1 MMKKTYTFI
10 YTKYILKLGDSKMKY
25 IVTQKVKLRQGS
37 ADGYY
42 EVTVPKI
49 AEEVFNKGD
58 LLTPV
63 ICTNSGAIIYLPKGV
78 DIVPEKMDEAIV
90 KEEEEG

>member
-1 MMKKTYTFI
+1 
-10 YTKYILKLGDSKMKY
+10 
-25 IVTQKVKLRQGS
+25 LRQGS

-49 AEEVFNKGD
+49 AEDVFKKGD

-63 ICTNSGAIIYLPKGV
+63 ICVNSGAIIYLPEGV

-90 KEEEEG
+90 DKEEEG